1 MLFPDLTPFGTL
13 ILHWKAA
20 ALALHVHVAVLAEIP
35 GPRRVAWTMCAAAS
49 AVAVLA
55 VIGLPVDPV
64 SRKPTVIG
72 ADLLSTLPA

>member
-1 MLFPDLTPFGTL
+1 
-13 ILHWKAA
+13 
-20 ALALHVHVAVLAEIP
+20 
-35 GPRRVAWTMCAAAS
+35 
-49 AVAVLA
+49 VAVLA